1 MHYYESGAWS
11 WSIDDYD
18 LNDIK
23 MKNLLIPG
31 YKCPV
36 DIYVKSPNPGIW
48 EYPDGIPIGLKDIPF
63 PKWRQW
69 GMRFNGLLID
79 LQPTAIYCCLITRR
93 TVMECLATV
102 HSTRSG
108 NNNN

>member
-1 MHYYESGAWS
+1 MYFYNSGAWS
-11 WSIDDYD
+11 WAIDDYD

-36 DIYVKSPNPGIW
+36 DIYVKSPNPYIW
-48 EYPDGIPIGLKDIPF
+48 ENKSEIPRGILDIPF
-63 PKWRQW
+63 PKWRWW
-69 GMRFNGLLID
+69 GMRFNGLIID